1 MKCMILQHGNT
12 PLILACEGG
21 SLIGADLLLKKG
33 ANASV
38 INKVSYIYGYTIYQI
53 LL

>member
-1 MKCMILQHGNT
+1 M
-12 PLILACEGG
+12 LACKWG
-21 SLIGADLLLKKG
+21 SLKVADLLLKKG

-38 INKVSYIYGYTIYQI
+38 INKVSTIYGYTIYQI

>member
-1 MKCMILQHGNT
+1 M
-12 PLILACEGG
+12 LACQRGY
-21 SLIGADLLLKKG
+21 LKVADLLLKKG

-38 INKVSYIYGYTIYQI
+38 INKVSYIYDNTTYEI